1 MNRQFSRQE
10 DIKTCTTVS
19 RYLTDEKKL
28 TVIILL
34 TDSVSGVS
42 NPAPGRDLCP
52 PKFSYSPN
60 ETHLIQLIKVFRSL
74 ETSRQ
79 VYWS

>member
-19 RYLTDEKKL
+19 RYLTDEKK

-34 TDSVSGVS
+34 TDSVSVMS

-79 VYWS
+79 VYLS